1 MKYPCNIILDL
12 LPLYHDRVC
21 SQESADAVNEH
32 LNECKSCQAYYEN
45 LQTSYSL
52 PMEHSIREEEMQKA
66 ASLKAIKK
74 KLFCRRILTAVLSVV
89 IVISLTFAALLYM
102 KNTKILIEYQDN
114 IQVFQKDGDII
125 ARLSGNTY
133 QQANSILVT
142 LNKNG
147 QTENIMYFKFFTT
160 LWEDKIASDSKTFSE
175 YVLAYKEK
183 GAEEIDQIYYFTG
196 DFNGLENLSA
206 EELIKET
213 IGSVQ
218 LWSK

>member
-1 MKYPCNIILDL
+1 MRKK
-12 LPLYHDRVC
+12 
-21 SQESADAVNEH
+21 
-32 LNECKSCQAYYEN
+32 CKS
-45 LQTSYSL
+45 
-52 PMEHSIREEEMQKA
+52 SI
-66 ASLKAIKK
+66 LKAIKK
-74 KLFCRRILTAVLSVV
+74 KLFAEDFDSSPVCCYRHIAYCCFTV
-89 IVISLTFAALLYM
+89 YE
-102 KNTKILIEYQDN
+102 KHKILIEYQDN
-114 IQVFQKDGDII
+114 IQVFQKMVT
-125 ARLSGNTY
+125 SSPVCNTY

-213 IGSVQ
+213 RGSVQ